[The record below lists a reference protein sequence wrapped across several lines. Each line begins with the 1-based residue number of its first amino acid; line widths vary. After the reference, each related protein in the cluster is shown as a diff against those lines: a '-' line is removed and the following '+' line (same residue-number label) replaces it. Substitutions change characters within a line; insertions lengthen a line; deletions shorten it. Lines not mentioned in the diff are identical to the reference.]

1 MSFRRRLMLIVVSA
15 IACALLA
22 VAGMAWRAAADVGD
36 AIEQGRATY
45 LIGIIRSAAETNLS
59 FGLPLDQMPTIEA
72 LMEREKLSDPSILA
86 IDVFYPEGRSV
97 YSTDRGAL
105 GEPVPPDWT
114 TSLYRP
120 GLWQLSAHGELV
132 LGSRI
137 ENELGTAAGGIAI
150 TLSDQP
156 RETRDFALALDL
168 SSLTFIVTLAG
179 ALLAAFTI
187 RPLARL
193 LTRPFANAAQALA
206 EGSEAARHGKP
217 HGALALAAQDV
228 RERWQASEAAAAQAM
243 HDLRALD
250 DGA

>member
-15 IACALLA
+15 TVCALLA

-45 LIGIIRSAAETNLS
+45 LLGIIRSAAETNLS
-59 FGLPLDQMPTIEA
+59 FGLPLDQMPAIEA

-86 IDVFYPEGRSV
+86 IDIFYPEGRSV

-105 GEPVPPDWT
+105 GEPVLPSWT
-114 TSLYRP
+114 AALYSP
-120 GLWQLSAHGELV
+120 GLWQISAHSELV
-132 LGSRI
+132 LGTRI
-137 ENELGTAAGGIAI
+137 ENELGTAAGGVAI

-156 RETRDFALALDL
+156 REVRDFALSLDL
-168 SSLTFIVTLAG
+168 AGLTFLVALAG
-179 ALLAAFTI
+179 GLLAAFTI

-193 LTRPFANAAQALA
+193 LTRPFANAARALTQTV
-206 EGSEAARHGKP
+206 EGAQRSAP
-217 HGALALAAQDV
+217 HGALAAAARDV
-228 RERWQASEAAAAQAM
+228 RKRWQASEDAAAQAM
-243 HDLRALD
+243 QDLRALD

>member
-1 MSFRRRLMLIVVSA
+1 MLIVVSA
-15 IACALLA
+15 IVCALIA
-22 VAGMAWRAAADVGD
+22 VAGMAWRAAAEVGD

-45 LIGIIRSAAETNLS
+45 LLGIIRSAAETNLS

-86 IDVFYPEGRSV
+86 IDIYYPEGRSV

-105 GEPVPPDWT
+105 GEPVLPAWT
-114 TSLYRP
+114 AALNSP
-120 GLWQLSAHGELV
+120 GLWQLSAHSELV
-132 LGSRI
+132 LGTRI
-137 ENELGTAAGGIAI
+137 ENELGTAAGGVAI

-156 RETRDFALALDL
+156 REVRDFALSLDL
-168 SSLTFIVTLAG
+168 FGLTFLVALAG

-193 LTRPFANAAQALA
+193 FTRPFANAARTLTAPP
-206 EGSEAARHGKP
+206 EAVQRSAP
-217 HGALALAAQDV
+217 HGALAIAARDV
-228 RERWQASEAAAAQAM
+228 RRRWQASEDAAARAM
-243 HDLRALD
+243 QDLRALD

>member
-15 IACALLA
+15 IICALLA
-22 VAGMAWRAAADVGD
+22 VAAMAWRAGAEVGD

-45 LIGIIRSAAETNLS
+45 LLGIIRSAAETNLS

-105 GEPVPPDWT
+105 GEPVLPSWT
-114 TSLYRP
+114 SALHAP
-120 GLWQLSAHGELV
+120 GLWQLSGHGELV
-132 LGSRI
+132 LGTRI
-137 ENELGTAAGGIAI
+137 ENELGTAAGGVAI
-150 TLSDQP
+150 TLSDLP

-168 SSLTFIVTLAG
+168 ASLTFLVTLAG
-179 ALLAAFTI
+179 TLLAAFTV

-193 LTRPFANAAQALA
+193 LTRPFANAARALTETPDPA
-206 EGSEAARHGKP
+206 HHGAP
-217 HGALALAAQDV
+217 HGTLAAAAGEV
-228 RERWQASEAAAAQAM
+228 RQRWQATEATAARAM
-243 HDLRALD
+243 HELRALD
-250 DGA
+250 NGA